1 MTLREKWKNMKTV
14 GIIAE
19 YNPFHNGHA
28 YHIRKAKELT
38 HADYCVVVMSGDF
51 VQRGAPAL
59 MDKYLRAECA
69 LKNGADLV
77 IELPVC
83 YSISSAEH
91 FARSSVALLDK
102 LGVVDTVCFG
112 SECGDI
118 RVLTEFAKALLDESP
133 VFKRTLDQE
142 IRLGHTYPQ
151 ARNAALEA
159 SAPHLTSHINILT
172 SPNNILGIE
181 YCKALLFWE
190 SAIVPYTVKRAGSS
204 YHDNSLDSGFCS
216 ALAIRESL
224 RHAGPSE
231 GLVRQIPAA
240 SLKVMEDAYLKSYP
254 VFADDFSLLEQYS
267 LLSRESA
274 GYTDYPDIDRE
285 LSDRICKFL
294 PKYCD
299 FRSFCD
305 LLKSKNRTY
314 ARISRSLLHI
324 LLDIRRDSLLRYGQE
339 GWIFYARMLGFR
351 QSASPLLS
359 AIKKNAGIPL
369 LSKLADAEKQ
379 LAPTGLSM
387 LEKDIYAS
395 HIYQSVVRNK
405 FPGENA
411 SAEINE
417 YKIPII
423 KL

>member
-1 MTLREKWKNMKTV
+1 MKTV

-28 YHIRKAKELT
+28 YHIRKARELT

-51 VQRGAPAL
+51 VQRGAPAV

-69 LKNGADLV
+69 LRNGADLV
-77 IELPVC
+77 LELPAC

-102 LGVVDTVCFG
+102 LGVIDSLCFG

-118 RVLTEFAKALLDESP
+118 QVLTEFAKALLAEGP
-133 VFKRTLDQE
+133 VFKKTLDQE

-159 SAPHLTSHINILT
+159 SAPQLTSHINILT

-190 SAIVPYTVKRAGSS
+190 SAIVPYTIKRAGSS
-204 YHDNSLDSGFCS
+204 YHDNCLDTGFCS

-224 RHAGPSE
+224 RQAGNAKE
-231 GLVRQIPAA
+231 LARQIPSA
-240 SLKVMEDAYLKSYP
+240 SLKLLQDTYLKSYP
-254 VFADDFSLLEQYS
+254 IFSDDFSLLLQHS
-267 LLSRESA
+267 LLA
-274 GYTDYPDIDRE
+274 GEDTGFTAYSDIDSE
-285 LSDRICKFL
+285 LSDRIVKLL
-294 PKYCD
+294 PKYSN

-314 ARISRSLLHI
+314 VRISRSLLHI
-324 LLDIRRDSLLRYGQE
+324 LLDIRKESLQQYGKE

-351 QSASPLLS
+351 ESAAPLLS

-395 HIYQSVVRNK
+395 HIYQSIVRNK
-405 FPGENA
+405 FPGTNPL
-411 SAEINE
+411 SEINE
-417 YKIPII
+417 YKNQII
-423 KL
+423 KI

>member
-1 MTLREKWKNMKTV
+1 MKTV

-51 VQRGAPAL
+51 VQRGAPAV

-69 LKNGADLV
+69 LRNGADLV

-102 LGVVDTVCFG
+102 LGVVDTLCFG

-118 RVLTEFAKALLDESP
+118 RVLTEFAKALLEEGP
-133 VFKRTLDQE
+133 VFKKTLDQE

-159 SAPHLTSHINILT
+159 SAPQLTSYINILT

-190 SAIVPYTVKRAGSS
+190 SAIVPYTIKRTGSS
-204 YHDNSLDSGFCS
+204 YHDNCLDTGFCS

-224 RHAGPSE
+224 RQAGNAE
-231 GLVRQIPAA
+231 DLARQIPSA
-240 SLKVMEDAYLKSYP
+240 SLKLLQDTYMKSYP
-254 VFADDFSLLEQYS
+254 VFTDDFSLLLQHS
-267 LLSRESA
+267 LLA
-274 GYTDYPDIDRE
+274 GEDTGFTAYSDIDRE
-285 LSDRICKFL
+285 LSDRIIKFL
-294 PKYCD
+294 PKYND

-314 ARISRSLLHI
+314 VRISRSLLHI
-324 LLDIRRDSLLRYGQE
+324 LLNIRKESLQQYGKD

-351 QSASPLLS
+351 ESASPLLS
-359 AIKKNAGIPL
+359 AIKKNAEIPL

-395 HIYQSVVRNK
+395 HLYQSIVRSK
-405 FPGENA
+405 FPGENPL
-411 SAEINE
+411 SEINE
-417 YKIPII
+417 YKNPII
-423 KL
+423 KI

>member
-1 MTLREKWKNMKTV
+1 MKTV

-28 YHIRKAKELT
+28 YHIRKARELT

-51 VQRGAPAL
+51 VQRGAPAV

-69 LKNGADLV
+69 LRNGADLV
-77 IELPVC
+77 LELPAC

-102 LGVVDTVCFG
+102 LGVIDSLCFG

-118 RVLTEFAKALLDESP
+118 QVLTEFAKALLAEGP
-133 VFKRTLDQE
+133 VFKKTLDQE

-151 ARNAALEA
+151 ARNTALEA
-159 SAPHLTSHINILT
+159 SAPQLTSHINVLT

-190 SAIVPYTVKRAGSS
+190 SAIVPYTIKRAGSS
-204 YHDNSLDSGFCS
+204 YHDNSLDTGYCS

-224 RHAGPSE
+224 RQADNAE
-231 GLVRQIPAA
+231 ELARQIPAA
-240 SLKVMEDAYLKSYP
+240 SLKLLRDAYLKSYP
-254 VFADDFSLLEQYS
+254 IFTDDFSLLLQHS
-267 LLSRESA
+267 LLA
-274 GYTDYPDIDRE
+274 GEDTGFTAYSDIDRE
-285 LSDRICKFL
+285 LSDRIVKLL
-294 PKYCD
+294 PKYSD

-314 ARISRSLLHI
+314 VRISRSLLHI
-324 LLDIRRDSLLRYGQE
+324 LLDIRKESLQQYGKE

-351 QSASPLLS
+351 ESAAPLLS

-395 HIYQSVVRNK
+395 HIYQSIVRNK
-405 FPGENA
+405 FPGENPL
-411 SAEINE
+411 SEINE
-417 YKIPII
+417 YKNQII
-423 KL
+423 KI

>member
-1 MTLREKWKNMKTV
+1 MKTV

-51 VQRGAPAL
+51 VQRGAPAI
-59 MDKYLRAECA
+59 MDKYLRAESA
-69 LKNGADLV
+69 LLNGADLV
-77 IELPVC
+77 LELPVC

-102 LGVVDTVCFG
+102 LGVIDTLCFG

-118 RVLTEFAKALLDESP
+118 RVLTEFAQALMEESP
-133 VFKRTLDQE
+133 VFKKTLDRE
-142 IRLGHTYPQ
+142 IRIGHTYPQ
-151 ARNAALEA
+151 ARNTALEA

-190 SAIVPYTVKRAGSS
+190 SAITPYTVKRAGSS
-204 YHDNSLDSGFCS
+204 YHDNSLDTGFCS
-216 ALAIRESL
+216 ALAIRESI
-224 RHAGPSE
+224 RQAGASE
-231 GLVRQIPAA
+231 ELTRQIPAS
-240 SLKVMEDAYLKSYP
+240 SLELIKDDYLKTYP
-254 VFADDFSLLEQYS
+254 VFMDDLSLLSQYS
-267 LLSRESA
+267 LLTEESA
-274 GYTDYPDIDRE
+274 GFTSYPDIDKE
-285 LSDRICKFL
+285 LSDRIVKLL
-294 PKYCD
+294 PQYRD

-314 ARISRSLLHI
+314 VRISRSLLHI
-324 LLDIRRDSLLRYGQE
+324 LLGIRREKLMQYGQE

-351 QSASPLLS
+351 ESASPLLS
-359 AIKKNAGIPL
+359 AIKKNAKIPL
-369 LSKLADAEKQ
+369 LSKLADAQKQ
-379 LAPTGLSM
+379 LAPTGFSM

-395 HIYQSVVRNK
+395 HIYQSIVRNK
-405 FPGENA
+405 FPGGN
-411 SAEINE
+411 SLPEINE
-417 YKIPII
+417 YKNPII
-423 KL
+423 KI

>member
-1 MTLREKWKNMKTV
+1 MKTV

-51 VQRGAPAL
+51 VQRGAPAV
-59 MDKYLRAECA
+59 MNKYLRAECA

-77 IELPVC
+77 LELPAC

-102 LGVVDTVCFG
+102 LGVIDCLCFG

-118 RVLTEFAKALLDESP
+118 HVLTEFAKALLEEGP
-133 VFKRTLDQE
+133 VFKKTLDQE
-142 IRLGHTYPQ
+142 IRQGHTYPQ
-151 ARNAALEA
+151 ARNSALEA
-159 SAPHLTSHINILT
+159 STPQLTSHINVLT

-190 SAIVPYTVKRAGSS
+190 SAIVPYTIKRTGSS
-204 YHDNSLDSGFCS
+204 YHDNSLDTGYCS

-224 RHAGPSE
+224 RETGASE
-231 GLVRQIPAA
+231 ELAKQIPSA
-240 SLKVMEDAYLKSYP
+240 SLKLMQDAYLKSYP
-254 VFADDFSLLEQYS
+254 IFADDFSLLLQHS
-267 LLSRESA
+267 LLA
-274 GYTDYPDIDRE
+274 GEDTGFTAYSDIDRE
-285 LSDRICKFL
+285 LSDRIIKLL
-294 PKYCD
+294 PKYSD

-314 ARISRSLLHI
+314 VRISRSLLHI
-324 LLDIRRDSLLRYGQE
+324 LLDIRKESLQEYGKE

-351 QSASPLLS
+351 ESAAPLLS
-359 AIKKNAGIPL
+359 AIKKNAVIPL

-395 HIYQSVVRNK
+395 HIYQSIVRNK
-405 FPGENA
+405 FPDENP
-411 SAEINE
+411 SSEINE
-417 YKIPII
+417 YKNQII
-423 KL
+423 KI

>member
-1 MTLREKWKNMKTV
+1 MKTV

-51 VQRGAPAL
+51 VQRGAPAV
-59 MDKYLRAECA
+59 MDKYRRAECA
-69 LKNGADLV
+69 LRNGADLV

-91 FARSSVALLDK
+91 FARSSVAILDK
-102 LGVVDTVCFG
+102 LGVIDSLCFG

-118 RVLTEFAKALLDESP
+118 QVLTEFAKALLEEGP
-133 VFKRTLDQE
+133 VFKKTLDQE

-151 ARNAALEA
+151 ARNSALEA
-159 SAPHLTSHINILT
+159 SAPQLTSHINVLT

-190 SAIVPYTVKRAGSS
+190 STIVPYTIKRAGSS
-204 YHDNSLDSGFCS
+204 YHDNSLNTGYCS

-224 RHAGPSE
+224 RHAGNAE
-231 GLVRQIPAA
+231 ELARQIPSA
-240 SLKVMEDAYLKSYP
+240 SLKLMQDAYLKTYP
-254 VFADDFSLLEQYS
+254 IFADDFSLLLQHS
-267 LLSRESA
+267 LLA
-274 GYTDYPDIDRE
+274 GEDTGFTAYSDIDRE
-285 LSDRICKFL
+285 LSDRIVKLL
-294 PKYCD
+294 PKYSD

-314 ARISRSLLHI
+314 VRIARSLLHI
-324 LLDIRRDSLLRYGQE
+324 LLDIRKESLQQYGKE

-351 QSASPLLS
+351 ESATPLLS

-395 HIYQSVVRNK
+395 HIYQSIVRNK
-405 FPGENA
+405 FPGDNTL
-411 SAEINE
+411 SEINE
-417 YKIPII
+417 YKNPII
-423 KL
+423 KI

>member
-1 MTLREKWKNMKTV
+1 MKTV

-28 YHIRKAKELT
+28 YHIRKARELT

-51 VQRGAPAL
+51 VQRGAPAV

-69 LKNGADLV
+69 LRNGADLV
-77 IELPVC
+77 LELPAC

-102 LGVVDTVCFG
+102 LGVIDSLCFG

-118 RVLTEFAKALLDESP
+118 QVLTEFAKALLAEGP
-133 VFKRTLDQE
+133 VFKKTLDQE

-159 SAPHLTSHINILT
+159 SAPQLTSHINILT

-190 SAIVPYTVKRAGSS
+190 SAIVPYTIKRAGSS
-204 YHDNSLDSGFCS
+204 YHDNCLDTGFCS

-224 RHAGPSE
+224 RQAGNAE
-231 GLVRQIPAA
+231 ELARQIPSA
-240 SLKVMEDAYLKSYP
+240 SLKLLQDTYLKSYP
-254 VFADDFSLLEQYS
+254 IFSDDFSLLLQHS
-267 LLSRESA
+267 LLA
-274 GYTDYPDIDRE
+274 GEDTGFTAYSDIDSE
-285 LSDRICKFL
+285 LSDRIVKLL
-294 PKYCD
+294 PKYSD

-314 ARISRSLLHI
+314 VRISRSLLHI
-324 LLDIRRDSLLRYGQE
+324 LLDIRKESLQQYGKE

-351 QSASPLLS
+351 ESAAPLLS

-395 HIYQSVVRNK
+395 HIYQSIVRNK
-405 FPGENA
+405 FPGTNPL
-411 SAEINE
+411 SEINE
-417 YKIPII
+417 YKNQII
-423 KL
+423 KI

>member
-1 MTLREKWKNMKTV
+1 MKTV

-28 YHIRKAKELT
+28 YLIRKAKELT

-51 VQRGAPAL
+51 VQRGAPAV

-91 FARSSVALLDK
+91 FARSSVALLNK
-102 LGVVDTVCFG
+102 LGVVDTLCFG

-118 RVLTEFAKALLDESP
+118 RILTEFAQALLDESP

-142 IRLGHTYPQ
+142 LRLGHTYPQ

-181 YCKALLFWE
+181 YCKALLFWG
-190 SAIVPYTVKRAGSS
+190 SAIVPHTVKRVGSS
-204 YHDNSLDSGFCS
+204 YHDNSLDTIFCS

-224 RHAGPSE
+224 RQTGASE
-231 GLVRQIPAA
+231 GLAKQIPAA
-240 SLKVMEDAYLKSYP
+240 SLKLMEDAYLKSYP
-254 VFADDFSLLEQYS
+254 VFTDDFSLLTQYS
-267 LLSRESA
+267 LLTGESA
-274 GYTDYPDIDRE
+274 GYTDYPDIDKE
-285 LSDRICKFL
+285 LSDRIRKLL
-294 PKYCD
+294 PKYRS

-314 ARISRSLLHI
+314 VRISRSLLHI
-324 LLDIRRDSLLRYGQE
+324 LLGIRRESLQQYGQE

-351 QSASPLLS
+351 ESASPLLS
-359 AIKKNAGIPL
+359 AIKKNAEIPL

-395 HIYQSVVRNK
+395 HIYQSIICNK
-405 FPGENA
+405 FPDGNPL
-411 SAEINE
+411 SEINE
-417 YKIPII
+417 YRNPII
-423 KL
+423 KI

>member
-1 MTLREKWKNMKTV
+1 MKTV

-51 VQRGAPAL
+51 VQRGAPAI
-59 MDKYLRAECA
+59 MDKYLRAESA
-69 LKNGADLV
+69 LLNGADLV
-77 IELPVC
+77 LELPVC

-102 LGVVDTVCFG
+102 LGVVDALCFG

-118 RVLTEFAKALLDESP
+118 RILTDFAQALVDESP
-133 VFKRTLDQE
+133 VFKKTLDQE
-142 IRLGHTYPQ
+142 IRAGHTYPQ

-159 SAPHLTSHINILT
+159 SAPHLTSHINVLT
-172 SPNNILGIE
+172 TPNNILGIE

-190 SAIVPYTVKRAGSS
+190 SAITPYSIKRAGSS
-204 YHDNSLDSGFCS
+204 YHDNSLDTGFCS
-216 ALAIRESL
+216 AMAIRESIQQ
-224 RHAGPSE
+224 AGATDE
-231 GLVRQIPAA
+231 LARQIPAS
-240 SLKVMEDAYLKSYP
+240 SLELIREAYMKTYP
-254 VFADDFSLLEQYS
+254 VFTNDLSLLTQYR
-267 LLSRESA
+267 LLSEEDE
-274 GYTDYPDIDRE
+274 GFTDYPDIDRE
-285 LSDRICKFL
+285 LSDRIVKFL
-294 PKYCD
+294 PQYRD

-314 ARISRSLLHI
+314 VRISRSLLHI
-324 LLDIRRDSLLRYGQE
+324 LLGIRRETLLQYGQE

-351 QSASPLLS
+351 ESATPLLS

-369 LSKLADAEKQ
+369 LSKLADAQKQ
-379 LAPTGLSM
+379 LAPTGFSM

-395 HIYQSVVRNK
+395 HIYQSIVRNK
-405 FPGENA
+405 FPGEN
-411 SAEINE
+411 SLPEISE
-417 YKIPII
+417 YKKPII
-423 KL
+423 KI